1 MYSGR
6 SIECRGPRAP
16 TSEEQMDAL
25 RRRAWKE
32 QGVVILHPGEIAD
45 WDERQLLI
53 NMANKAYGPRPD
65 APKT

>member
-1 MYSGR
+1 
-6 SIECRGPRAP
+6 
-16 TSEEQMDAL
+16 MDAL